1 MSSKKGTTLPLD
13 QFLKPNPKI
22 TNWAEDEDFDAD
34 CKSHGTSVTSF
45 VRKGAIDIHLI
56 ES

>member
-45 VRKGAIDIHLI
+45 VRKGAIDIHVI